1 MSIIVIGQAIS
12 AIIVIV
18 LVLLQ
23 ERSSGGIGGAFGGG
37 GDGGGEFYQRRR
49 GFEKILFVGTIV
61 FTSAFALLSIVNL
74 VL

>member
-1 MSIIVIGQAIS
+1 MSYIVIGQAVS

-23 ERSSGGIGGAFGGG
+23 DRSSGGLGGAFGGG
-37 GDGGGEFYQRRR
+37 GDGGGDFYQRRR
-49 GFEKILFVGTIV
+49 GIEKILFTATII
-61 FTSAFALLSIVNL
+61 FASTFALLSILNL